1 MGTLFWILI
10 SVHVLV
16 CFLLLLLVL
25 IQNDKGGGLGG
36 LAGGASANFSN
47 GGGGSAPLIA
57 NFTRN
62 IAIGFMII
70 VMGINYFVSKQ
81 QDTRPESKIQK
92 AASTQGLGGLLPTEG
107 QPNIQTLP
115 TAPPK
120 VESVPKA
127 ETPKP

>member
-10 SVHVLV
+10 SAHVLV

-57 NFTRN
+57 KFTRN
-62 IAIGFMII
+62 IAIGFMVI

-81 QDTRPESKIQK
+81 QDARPESKIQK
-92 AASTQGLGGLLPTEG
+92 AVSTQGLGGLLPTEG
-107 QPNIQTLP
+107 QSEIQTLP
-115 TAPPK
+115 IAPSATEPA
-120 VESVPKA
+120 PKA
-127 ETPKP
+127 EAPKP

>member
-57 NFTRN
+57 KFTRN
-62 IAIGFMII
+62 VAIGFMVI

-81 QDTRPESKIQK
+81 HDTRPESKIQK

-120 VESVPKA
+120 VESAPKA